1 VGRFELMRLDRD
13 RSAANQALD
22 QTRRGDIVVLPD
34 VPVRDDSIRIAA
46 DSTVGI
52 G

>member
-1 VGRFELMRLDRD
+1 MRLDRD
-13 RSAANQALD
+13 RAAANQALD
-22 QTRRGDIVVLPD
+22 QARRGDVVVLPNVLLQND
-34 VPVRDDSIRIAA
+34 GIRLAA